1 MRLKSIT
8 IEGFRAFGRLVTIDL
23 DADVILLQ
31 GANGLGKTSLLDAI
45 LWSLSGTISRFRQ
58 RGSPISVYAREGR
71 ARVELT
77 LVDETDEI
85 VVLRATDGQDDFVRL
100 RVRDEVFEQRA
111 AEQRLGILQQTEERL
126 VA

>member
-8 IEGFRAFGRLVTIDL
+8 IEGFRAFGRQVTIDL

-45 LWSLSGTISRFRQ
+45 LWSLSGAISRFRQ
-58 RGSPISVYAREGR
+58 RGSPISMYAREGR

-77 LVDETDEI
+77 LADDGADI
-85 VVLRATDGQDDFVRL
+85 VIVRASDGEDDFVRL
-100 RVRDEVFEQRA
+100 RV
-111 AEQRLGILQQTEERL
+111 GGEELERTI
-126 VA
+126 